1 MILNYF
7 LTYLSAIME
16 LGDAFVNKVAER
28 NTKSRKDV
36 NLQKWLQKFQDSWL
50 YAQQNYHQ
58 RWERNW
64 KLYHNIRTK
73 RSHDG
78 VVKTFVPMVNSTINT
93 MVAALFNSNPSVKY
107 IPNHPDQ
114 EADTAVLN
122 ELYDDFARKD
132 NWVQK
137 NKTNGKQGLITGNFA
152 CFYEWKDDKEG
163 GYVHKEVVPIRD
175 MIIDPQSHSYR
186 DWRYVGRRFFAS
198 MEKLKDEKVWDF
210 EKQKEVK
217 RFKNLDDV
225 QPSGS
230 ITDYE
235 SDKVKKDQAI
245 GATAPGD
252 ENIVE
257 CVEIWTRS
265 KVVVIANRNTIIE
278 ERENPYYRLEKAHF
292 ERQKAEYE
300 LDMLQYEQDLANWNA
315 ERQVT
320 LTMTGRDIGEYE
332 VPAPEFKAD
341 FNEEMAGFLPF
352 AHGRDYEDISLTYG
366 DSDVDIIADQQ
377 ELLNDLTELNIEAV
391 LYTLYPEKTLDPKY
405 MTWANDLNPRP
416 GKVYPFPDGAMK
428 WNNPPVIPTHAFNE
442 RLNMKDEM
450 REAVAISEVTKGV
463 SQTDDTTATEI
474 KAQMG
479 QADRRITEKA
489 QTLANDF
496 FFQEATIVLKM
507 LQLYAPDKLYVRMV
521 QDAKVSFEKVD
532 MSRFVGD
539 YTPMVTLDIQKRYEE
554 AQQQQAYV
562 QAYQMIIQDPTNNL
576 QAAKQILYKK
586 MMPSLTDEEIEQIIT
601 PAQTP
606 MAAIPAGVPSNEQ
619 QLIGVSEMTPE
630 EGEFSGQLV

>member
-1 MILNYF
+1 MY
-7 LTYLSAIME
+7 
-16 LGDAFVNKVAER
+16 GDALGHPVAER
-28 NTKSRKDV
+28 KSQSRKDA
-36 NLQKWLQKFQDSWL
+36 NLQKWLQKFDDSWL

-64 KLYHNIRTK
+64 KLYHNIRVK

-78 VVKTFVPMVNSTINT
+78 VVKTFVPMVNSTVNT
-93 MVAALFNSNPSVKY
+93 LVAALFNNNPSVKY

-114 EADTAVLN
+114 ESDTAVLN
-122 ELYDDFARKD
+122 EIYDDFARKD

-137 NKTNGKQGLITGNFA
+137 NKANGKQGLITGNFA

-163 GYVHKEVVPIRD
+163 GYVHKTVVPIRD
-175 MIIDPQSHSYR
+175 MIIDPQSHSYQ

-198 MEKLKDEKVWDF
+198 IKKLKEEKIWDY
-210 EKQKEVK
+210 EKEKEVK

-225 QPSGS
+225 KPSGS

-252 ENIVE
+252 GDIVE

-300 LDMLQYEQDLANWNA
+300 LDMLEYEQNLADWNA
-315 ERQVT
+315 QRQVT
-320 LTMTGRDIGEYE
+320 LTMRGVDIGEY
-332 VPAPEFKAD
+332 PKAKPEFKAE

-377 ELLNDLTELNIEAV
+377 ELLNDITELNIEAI

-405 MTWANDLNPRP
+405 ATWANDLNPRP
-416 GKVYPFPDGAMK
+416 GKVYPFPSNVMS
-428 WNNPPVIPTHAFNE
+428 WNAPPTIPNNAFNE
-442 RLNMKDEM
+442 RLNIKAEM
-450 REAVAISEVTKGV
+450 REAVSVSEVNKGV
-463 SQTDDTTATEI
+463 SMADDTTATEI

-479 QADRRITEKA
+479 QADQRITEKA

-496 FFQEATIVLKM
+496 FYQEAKIVLKM
-507 LQLYAPDKLYVRMV
+507 LQLYAPDELYVRTI
-521 QDAKVSFEKVD
+521 QDANVTFEKVD

-539 YTPMVTLDIQKRYEE
+539 YTPMVTLDIQKKYEE
-554 AQQQQAYV
+554 AKQQQAYI
-562 QAYQMIIQDPTNNL
+562 QAYQMIIADPTNNL

-586 MMPSLTDEEIEQIIT
+586 MMPSLTDDEIEQIIT
-601 PAQTP
+601 PVQSIDASTP
-606 MAAIPAGVPSNEQ
+606 VAVPANEQ
-619 QLIGVSEMTPE
+619 QLMGVSELTPE
-630 EGEFSGQLV
+630 EGALNGQMV

>member
-1 MILNYF
+1 
-7 LTYLSAIME
+7 ME
-16 LGDAFVNKVAER
+16 VIGDARGYPQMADRKQ
-28 NTKSRKDV
+28 SRKDA
-36 NLQKWLQKFQDSWL
+36 NLQKWLKKFDDSWL

-64 KLYHNIRTK
+64 KLYHNIRVK

-78 VVKTFVPMVNSTINT
+78 VVKTFVPMVNSTVNT
-93 MVAALFNSNPSVKY
+93 IVAALFNSNPSVKY

-122 ELYDDFARKD
+122 EIYDDFARKD

-137 NKTNGKQGLITGNFA
+137 NKANGKQGIITGNFA

-186 DWRYVGRRFFAS
+186 DWRYVGRRYFAS
-198 MEKLKDEKVWDF
+198 KKALKNEKCWDF
-210 EKQKEVK
+210 EKEKEVK
-217 RFKNLDDV
+217 RFKNLDEV

-235 SDKVKKDQAI
+235 SDKVKKDQTI

-252 ENIVE
+252 GDIVE

-278 ERENPYYRLEKAHF
+278 EKENPYYRLEKAHF
-292 ERQKAEYE
+292 ERQQAEY
-300 LDMLQYEQDLANWNA
+300 DMAMLEYEQGLADWNA
-315 ERQVT
+315 NRSATFT
-320 LTMTGRDIGEYE
+320 LTGQDIGEYPIE
-332 VPAPEFKAD
+332 KPEFEPD

-352 AHGRDYEDISLTYG
+352 AHGRDYEDISLPYG

-377 ELLNDLTELNIEAV
+377 ELLNDMTELNIEAV
-391 LYTLYPEKTLDPKY
+391 LYQLYPEKTLDPKFS
-405 MTWANDLNPRP
+405 TWANDLNPRP
-416 GKVYPFPDGAMK
+416 GKVYPLPAGAMI
-428 WNNPPVIPTHAFNE
+428 WNTPPTIPTNAFNE

-450 REAVAISEVTKGV
+450 REAVAVSEVTKGV
-463 SQTDDTTATEI
+463 SATDQTTATEI
-474 KAQMG
+474 KAQIG
-479 QADRRITEKA
+479 QADQRITEKA

-496 FFQEATIVLKM
+496 FFQEAKIVLKM
-507 LQLYAPDKLYVRMV
+507 LQLYAPEELYVRTIR
-521 QDAKVSFEKVD
+521 DANVTFEKVD
-532 MSRFVGD
+532 MTRFVGE

-554 AQQQQAYV
+554 AQQQQAYLN
-562 QAYQMIIQDPTNNL
+562 AFQMIIQDPTNNL
-576 QAAKQILYKK
+576 MAAKQILYKK
-586 MMPSLTDEEIEQIIT
+586 IMPTLTDEEIEQIIT
-601 PAQTP
+601 PADVQGASTP
-606 MAAIPAGVPSNEQ
+606 MAVPENEQ
-619 QLIGVSEMTPE
+619 NLIGVSGMTPE
-630 EGEFSGQLV
+630 EGELSGESILG